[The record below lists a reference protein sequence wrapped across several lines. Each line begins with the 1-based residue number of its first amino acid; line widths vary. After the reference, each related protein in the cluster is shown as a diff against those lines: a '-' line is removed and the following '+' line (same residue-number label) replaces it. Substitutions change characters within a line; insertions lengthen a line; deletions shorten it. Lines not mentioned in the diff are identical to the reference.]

1 MKPSLQDLLAGS
13 RFFPWKSFSRILW
26 MQALLICLAVF
37 ASAVAARA
45 LFKRQFLIQAENRLR
60 DSLFVLANTQPDDAA
75 SLGGWCPAVGSGL
88 AFRFEVQSLSG
99 LPLCASRA
107 ATVEGDGSSRWVRE
121 QRESLAP
128 GEFRVFGDAKQ
139 VEAVL
144 RSARHPDRIL
154 TARASVKELSATLQI
169 IDASFGLSLLITL
182 AAVGFFAVWSARR
195 LVFPLGRLLLKTKAV
210 LAQQPV
216 PVSKEDLQ
224 LEASD
229 EWSELESNI
238 DDIRRDLAAKAQSLS
253 REQLELETI
262 MGAISDAIIAVDPD
276 GSPLFFNSR
285 FELLFG
291 RGILQGASPR
301 IWGIFRDPELLD
313 AFQAALKEGRASGT
327 QIVALEVAEAQRR
340 FFSLSV
346 APLRREGSIYGAVG
360 VFHDVTELK
369 SAEQMRIDF
378 VANVSHELRTPLT
391 VIKGYADTLIQEFQ
405 GSTHPALEYATSISR
420 NSDRLMNLMND
431 LLDLSS
437 IESSDAIQKDPI
449 DTEDLSE
456 RILGQLKGAFEAKTQ
471 EVVTQ
476 VEAPTVHGDVQ
487 RVEQV
492 LVNLLGNANKYTP
505 TGGKIVIRWARS
517 GEDTVLSV
525 KDSGPG
531 IPPEHHNRLF
541 ERFYRVDKARS
552 REQGGTGLGLAIV
565 KHIMLLHGGSV
576 WVESRPGEGATFY
589 CRFPGSAAHRG

>member
-1 MKPSLQDLLAGS
+1 MKSPLKERLSGS

-37 ASAVAARA
+37 ASSVLARA
-45 LFKRQFLIQAENRLR
+45 LFKRQFLTQAENRLR
-60 DSLFVLANTQPDDAA
+60 DSLTVIENTQPSDPA
-75 SLGGWCPAVGSGL
+75 SLGGWCVAVGKGL
-88 AFRFEVQSLSG
+88 AFRFEVQTRDG
-99 LPLCASRA
+99 RVLCASRT
-107 ATVEGDGSSRWVRE
+107 ATEEGDGATSWVTETRA
-121 QRESLAP
+121 SLAP
-128 GEFRVFGDAKQ
+128 GEFRVWSDARH

-144 RSARHPDRIL
+144 SSQREPERVLA
-154 TARASVKELSATLQI
+154 ARASVKELSATLQI
-169 IDASFGLSLLITL
+169 IDASFGLSLIITL
-182 AAVGFFAVWSARR
+182 AAVAFFAVWSARR
-195 LVFPLGRLLLKTKAV
+195 LVFPLGRLLVKTKAV

-216 PVSKEDLQ
+216 PASTEDLQ
-224 LEASD
+224 LDASD

-276 GSPLFFNSR
+276 GHPLFFNSR

-291 RGILQGASPR
+291 RGVLQTPSPR
-301 IWGIFRDPELLD
+301 IWGIFRDPEVLD
-313 AFQAALKEGRASGT
+313 AFQGALKEGRAAGT
-327 QIVALEVAEAQRR
+327 QIVALEVAEAPRR

-346 APLRREGSIYGAVG
+346 APLRRDGAVYGAVG

-405 GSTHPALEYATSISR
+405 GTKQAALEYATSIAR

-437 IESSDAIQKDPI
+437 IESSDAIQKDPVSTQ
-449 DTEDLSE
+449 DVSE
-456 RILGQLKGAFEAKTQ
+456 RIVAQLKGAFETKHQDIATYF
-471 EVVTQ
+471 ET
-476 VEAPTVHGDVQ
+476 PTLFGDVQ

-505 TGGKIVIRWARS
+505 RGGRISIRWNRS
-517 GEDTVLSV
+517 GDDTILSV

-565 KHIMLLHGGSV
+565 KHIMLRHGGSV
-576 WVESRPGEGATFY
+576 WVESRSGEGATFY
-589 CRFPGSAAHRG
+589 CRFPGSAARS